1 MLSCAYFSRT
11 TNWKRR
17 RSTMKF
23 SQFWERWLQSVEPVY
38 SCTLLGTGP
47 LCPWPLSFPGR
58 LDFQAS
64 SSPPPLWTKVCTVGF
79 RRYCQNCPPKYLYK
93 FAFLFAASKSF
104 HGNTSLTKRGIIRFF
119 SFFQSDECRIVSH
132 CLFKSFLWILVRSNI
147 FSQMYQPFSSFANY
161 VSSTLVIFLHKSLHL
176 SGPQFCH
183 R

>member
-1 MLSCAYFSRT
+1 MVLYYITIWNFSNLLILVICFQCLIIKRNVVRNILVHTSLYT
-11 TNWKRR
+11 TEGLAE
-17 RSTMKF
+17 SQGVGSF
-23 SQFWERWLQSVEPVY
+23 SF
-38 SCTLLGTGP
+38 TG
-47 LCPWPLSFPGR
+47 S
-58 LDFQAS
+58 
-64 SSPPPLWTKVCTVGF
+64 
-79 RRYCQNCPPKYLYK
+79 CQNCPPKYLYK

-119 SFFQSDECRIVSH
+119 SFFQSDEYRIVSH